1 MSDNCQNL
9 PQNHLT
15 MGSSLVNYPWY
26 LSEAYKSCCRKRAC
40 INKYGARFL
49 ANIYKGHIAGRG
61 RFFPGDNTMWHQ
73 SAGIISVGCCSPVI
87 QDWMIPFAAYITAYT
102 SNAFQWAGQP
112 PKIAPSHRDLE
123 PHLIHGSL
131 GTHKSAPKW
140 HLDRLSHYSTSVW
153 PTHRQ
158 RDRHT
163 DRQTTLCA
171 TSVAIDR
178 ICDAAYNIQ
187 HLICSVP

>member
-1 MSDNCQNL
+1 MSKDFRGAKRL
-9 PQNHLT
+9 P
-15 MGSSLVNYPWY
+15 WR
-26 LSEAYKSCCRKRAC
+26 CC
-40 INKYGARFL
+40 
-49 ANIYKGHIAGRG
+49 
-61 RFFPGDNTMWHQ
+61 
-73 SAGIISVGCCSPVI
+73 
-87 QDWMIPFAAYITAYT
+87 WMIPFAAYITAYT

-171 TSVAIDR
+171 TSVAINR
-178 ICDAAYNIQ
+178 ICDAAYNNTAFNLLSALNSQ
-187 HLICSVP
+187 NTVTCSLQIISIKYVLSYTL